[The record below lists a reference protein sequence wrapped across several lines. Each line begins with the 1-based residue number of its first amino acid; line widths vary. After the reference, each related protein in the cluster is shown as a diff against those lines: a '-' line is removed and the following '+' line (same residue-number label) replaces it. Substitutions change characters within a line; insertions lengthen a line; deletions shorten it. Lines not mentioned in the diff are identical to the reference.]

1 MGEMWVRPSS
11 YESRKVKG
19 VNESD
24 EEKYLRKARRHQKF
38 GKLAELLSEEFKQ
51 PLEHVEV
58 ILEGIDD
65 ELNSKQ
71 RYISDVEPYLTK
83 TDLEPNAPQLNG
95 LTMEEQLK
103 YKIARTFMVQL
114 GDTLLTEKG
123 TAKILEKK
131 K

>member
-1 MGEMWVRPSS
+1 M
-11 YESRKVKG
+11 
-19 VNESD
+19 
-24 EEKYLRKARRHQKF
+24 
-38 GKLAELLSEEFKQ
+38 
-51 PLEHVEV
+51 

-83 TDLEPNAPQLNG
+83 SDLDPNDPVLNG

-103 YKIARTFMVQL
+103 YKIARTFLVQL
-114 GDTLLTEKG
+114 GSTLLTEKG

-131 K
+131 NKKNNQ

>member
-1 MGEMWVRPSS
+1 M
-11 YESRKVKG
+11 
-19 VNESD
+19 
-24 EEKYLRKARRHQKF
+24 
-38 GKLAELLSEEFKQ
+38 
-51 PLEHVEV
+51 EHVEV

-131 K
+131 KKRKNE